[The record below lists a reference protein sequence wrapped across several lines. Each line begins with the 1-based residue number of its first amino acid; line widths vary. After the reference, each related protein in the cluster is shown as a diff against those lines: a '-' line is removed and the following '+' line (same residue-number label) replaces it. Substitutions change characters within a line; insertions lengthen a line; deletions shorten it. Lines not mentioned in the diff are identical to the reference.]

1 MYALRNTL
9 LYKVKYV
16 TLSLACY
23 LPNSM
28 AARKRE
34 AKLRSQKHNYTL
46 TEVVCSPEM
55 LFRYLPPATLKI
67 DHPMN
72 VMVIL
77 TGLEGG

>member
-1 MYALRNTL
+1 
-9 LYKVKYV
+9 
-16 TLSLACY
+16 
-23 LPNSM
+23 M

-67 DHPMN
+67 DHPTS

-77 TGLEGG
+77 TGFKGGAAQFLSPLPLAIRCVIRA